1 MHKRIIVDRG
11 VGKKIAKLMGITA
24 EMVSKSLN
32 FKKNSILARKVRYMA
47 IKDFDGVVIGENNK
61 D

>member
-11 VGKKIAKLMGITA
+11 VGKKIAKLMGITT

-47 IKDFDGVVIGENNK
+47 IKDFEGVVIGENNK